1 LSSVKLQQLLIVYVP
16 EKLSKAMTNS
26 NSLLL
31 SYEELVQNHANQ
43 FDPQIASLQQLVET
57 RMQEIRNAEQTLVE
71 AQAIELKRITD
82 ALASDV
88 RCLLST
94 PGLRTF
100 VQELKQTK
108 SNNWYTRKS
117 KFSIA
122 EDPTTWLLATLE
134 LPIGLS
140 NYQTH
145 EDLNG
150 YDDER
155 NFIGYSYTLSLRLGS
170 AERSVEIPL
179 KRIYNVKESRETS
192 AKEQIDYYISGEVED
207 LLEEIKYTE
216 EQKQQLAA
224 EISTLIGY
232 STKIFTLKP
241 RTAIFEYSSISE
253 G

>member
-1 LSSVKLQQLLIVYVP
+1 M
-16 EKLSKAMTNS
+16 ADS
-26 NSLLL
+26 NSLFSL
-31 SYEELVQNHANQ
+31 YEELVQDHSSQ
-43 FDPQIASLQQLVET
+43 FDPQIASLQELVIT
-57 RMQEIRNAEQTLVE
+57 RMQAIRDAEQSLVE

-82 ALASDV
+82 ALAHDA

-108 SNNWYTRKS
+108 SNNWYTRQS
-117 KFSIA
+117 EFSIA
-122 EDPTTWLLATLE
+122 EDPTTWLLAMLK

-155 NFIGYSYTLSLRLGS
+155 NFIGYSYTLSLKLGS
-170 AERSVEIPL
+170 VEHSINEIPL
-179 KRIYNVKESRETS
+179 KRIYNVNECSETS
-192 AKEQIDYYISGEVED
+192 IKGQIEDYIYGDVKY
-207 LLEEIKYTE
+207 LLRDMEYPE

-232 STKIFTLKP
+232 SLKIFALKP
-241 RTAIFEYSSISE
+241 RRAIFNYSSIE
-253 G
+253 ED

>member
-1 LSSVKLQQLLIVYVP
+1 M
-16 EKLSKAMTNS
+16 ADS
-26 NSLLL
+26 NSLLSL
-31 SYEELVQNHANQ
+31 YEGLVQNHSNQ
-43 FDPQIASLQQLVET
+43 FDPQIASLQELVMT
-57 RMQEIRNAEQTLVE
+57 RMQELREAEQSLVE
-71 AQAIELKRITD
+71 SQAIELKRITD
-82 ALASDV
+82 ALASDA

-94 PGLRTF
+94 SRLRTF

-117 KFSIA
+117 EFSIA
-122 EDPTTWLLATLE
+122 EDPTTWLLATLS

-155 NFIGYSYTLSLRLGS
+155 NFIGYSHTLSLRLGS
-170 AERSVEIPL
+170 VERSVEIPL
-179 KRIYNVKESRETS
+179 KRIYNVNESRETS

-207 LLEEIKYTE
+207 LLEEMKYTE
-216 EQKQQLAA
+216 SQKQQLAA

-232 STKIFTLKP
+232 SLKIFALKP
-241 RTAIFEYSSISE
+241 RRAIFNYSSTGE
-253 G
+253 D

>member
-1 LSSVKLQQLLIVYVP
+1 M
-16 EKLSKAMTNS
+16 ADS
-26 NSLLL
+26 NSLLSL
-31 SYEELVQNHANQ
+31 YEELVQDHSSQ
-43 FDPQIASLQQLVET
+43 FDPQIVSLQELVIT
-57 RMQEIRNAEQTLVE
+57 RMQEIRDAEQSLVE
-71 AQAIELKRITD
+71 AQTIELKRITD
-82 ALASDV
+82 ALAHDA

-108 SNNWYTRKS
+108 SNNWYTRQS
-117 KFSIA
+117 EFSIA
-122 EDPTTWLLATLE
+122 EDPTTWLLAMLK

-155 NFIGYSYTLSLRLGS
+155 NFIGYSYTLSLKLGS
-170 AERSVEIPL
+170 VEHLINEIPL
-179 KRIYNVKESRETS
+179 KRIYNVNEFSETS
-192 AKEQIDYYISGEVED
+192 IKGQIKDYIYGDVKY
-207 LLEEIKYTE
+207 LLRDMEYPD

-224 EISTLIGY
+224 EISTLLGY
-232 STKIFTLKP
+232 SLKIFALKP
-241 RTAIFEYSSISE
+241 RRAIFNYSSTGE

>member
-1 LSSVKLQQLLIVYVP
+1 M
-16 EKLSKAMTNS
+16 ADS
-26 NSLLL
+26 NSLLSL
-31 SYEELVQNHANQ
+31 YEELAQNHSSQ
-43 FDPQIASLQQLVET
+43 FDPQIDSLQELVIT
-57 RMQEIRNAEQTLVE
+57 RMQELREAEQSLVE

-82 ALASDV
+82 ALASDA

-117 KFSIA
+117 EFSIA
-122 EDPTTWLLATLE
+122 EDPSTWLLATLS

-150 YDDER
+150 YNDER
-155 NFIGYSYTLSLRLGS
+155 NFIGYSYTLSLKLGS
-170 AERSVEIPL
+170 VEHRINEIPL
-179 KRIYNVKESRETS
+179 KRIYNVNEYSETS
-192 AKEQIDYYISGEVED
+192 TKEQIDYYISGEVED
-207 LLEEIKYTE
+207 LLEDMEYPD
-216 EQKQQLAA
+216 EQKQQIAT
-224 EISTLIGY
+224 EISYLIGY

-241 RTAIFEYSSISE
+241 RTVIFEYSSTLE